1 MDYKIAIVNAAII
14 IIVSVILDLAIMYVM
29 IYGGS

>member
-1 MDYKIAIVNAAII
+1 MDYKTAIVCAAII